1 MIRKVRRILV
11 VDDDPTFRDVLE
23 MRLQRWGYQVQVA
36 PDAASASRLAGQWK
50 PHLVLSDVVMPEA
63 SGLDLLGQLR
73 KDDPA
78 RPVILLTAH
87 ASVEMAVEAMKLG
100 AVDFITKPLNYPN
113 LKAVVEEYLRNSVNE
128 RVNDGEPGSA
138 EPEAAETSQA
148 DGEGL
153 QPFIGSSPAMQ
164 EAYRLIRSAAGSDAS
179 VLITGES
186 GTGKE
191 LVARTL
197 HRLSRRASGP
207 FVAVNAAAIPRDLME
222 SEIFGHEKGAF
233 TGATDSRA
241 GCFELADGGTLF
253 LDEIGE
259 MPKELQPKLLRV
271 LDLARIRRVG
281 GSREVSFDVR
291 TLAATNRDPRKAVE
305 DGVIREDLFFRLN
318 VLHIHLPALRDRVGD
333 VRLLADAFAKD
344 LFRKHEKEPREFAE
358 ETLEAMERYPWPGN
372 VRELRNLVERAVV
385 LSSGETLAPEHLPPY
400 VRNPERGGGARS
412 YAFPPDATVADAERE
427 LILRTLDETGNNKTE
442 TARRLGVSVRTIH
455 NKLKAYEESP

>member
-1 MIRKVRRILV
+1 MVRNFHRILV

-23 MRLQRWGYQVQVA
+23 MRLQRWGYSVKVA
-36 PDAASASRLAGQWK
+36 PDAISASTLAADWK

-63 SGLDLLGQLR
+63 SGLELLGRLR
-73 KDDPA
+73 KDDPS

-113 LKAVVEEYLRNSVNE
+113 LQAVVEEYLRKSDTGVE
-128 RVNDGEPGSA
+128 TKSEAPVLPDPEEEEGGDG
-138 EPEAAETSQA
+138 
-148 DGEGL
+148 L
-153 QPFIGSSPAMQ
+153 YPFIGKSPAMQ
-164 EAYRLIRSAAGSDAS
+164 EAYRLIRSAATSDAS

-197 HRLSRRASGP
+197 HRLSGRASGP
-207 FVAVNAAAIPRDLME
+207 FVAVNAAAIPRELME

-233 TGATDSRA
+233 TGATESRA

-305 DGVIREDLFFRLN
+305 EGVLREDLFFRLN
-318 VLHIHLPALRDRVGD
+318 VLHIQLPALRDREGD
-333 VRLLADAFAKD
+333 IRLLANAFVRD
-344 LFRKHEKEPREFAE
+344 LSRKHQRESREFAE
-358 ETLEAMERYPWPGN
+358 ETLEAMEHYPWPGN

-385 LSSGETLAPEHLPPY
+385 LSPGARIELEHLPPY
-400 VRNPERGGGARS
+400 VRNPERGGGAKS

-455 NKLKAYEESP
+455 NKLKAYGVER

>member
-1 MIRKVRRILV
+1 V

-23 MRLQRWGYQVQVA
+23 MRLQRWGYSVKVA
-36 PDAASASRLAGQWK
+36 PDAISASTLAADWK

-63 SGLDLLGQLR
+63 SGLELLGRLR
-73 KDDPA
+73 KDDPS

-113 LKAVVEEYLRNSVNE
+113 LQAVVEEYLRKSDTGVE
-128 RVNDGEPGSA
+128 TKSEAPVLPDPEEEEGEDG
-138 EPEAAETSQA
+138 
-148 DGEGL
+148 L
-153 QPFIGSSPAMQ
+153 YPFIGKSPAMQ
-164 EAYRLIRSAAGSDAS
+164 EAYRLIRSAATSDAS

-197 HRLSRRASGP
+197 HRLSGRASGP
-207 FVAVNAAAIPRDLME
+207 FVAVNAAAIPRELME

-233 TGATDSRA
+233 TGATESRA

-305 DGVIREDLFFRLN
+305 EGVLREDLFFRLN
-318 VLHIHLPALRDRVGD
+318 VLHIQLPALRDREGD
-333 VRLLADAFAKD
+333 IRLLANAFVRD
-344 LFRKHEKEPREFAE
+344 LSRKHQRESREFAE
-358 ETLEAMERYPWPGN
+358 ETLEAMEHYPWPGN

-385 LSSGETLAPEHLPPY
+385 LSPGARIELEHLPPY
-400 VRNPERGGGARS
+400 VRNPERGGGAKS

-455 NKLKAYEESP
+455 NKLKAYGVER

>member
-1 MIRKVRRILV
+1 MVRNARRILV

-23 MRLQRWGYQVQVA
+23 MRLQRWGYHVQVA
-36 PDAASASRLAGQWK
+36 PDAATAARLAESWK

-63 SGLDLLGQLR
+63 SGLTLLSQLR
-73 KDDPA
+73 KDDPN

-87 ASVEMAVEAMKLG
+87 ASVEMAVDAMKLG

-113 LKAVVEEYLRNSVNE
+113 LKAVVEEYLRKTADLP
-128 RVNDGEPGSA
+128 DGKPVPPTEVGQGKEEEDA
-138 EPEAAETSQA
+138 G
-148 DGEGL
+148 DGL
-153 QPFIGSSPAMQ
+153 HPFIGTSPAMQ
-164 EAYRLIRSAAGSDAS
+164 EAYRLIRSAAVSDAS

-233 TGATDSRA
+233 TGATESRA

-281 GSREVSFDVR
+281 GSREVAFDVR

-305 DGVIREDLFFRLN
+305 EGILREDLYFRLN
-318 VLHIHLPALRDRVGD
+318 VLHVHLPPLRDREGD
-333 VRLLADAFAKD
+333 ISLLANAFARD
-344 LFRKHEKEPREFAE
+344 LSQKHEREPRTFSDEA
-358 ETLEAMERYPWPGN
+358 LEAMERYAWPGN

-385 LSSGETLAPEHLPPY
+385 LSPDPTMGPEHLPPY
-400 VRNPERGGGARS
+400 VRNPERSGGARS

-455 NKLKAYEESP
+455 NKLKAYGVNR